1 MPEWMPSAAQAC
13 SNPFATNNSPS
24 PIANM
29 PVHSTTMS
37 EYQNLSSDVIIDG
50 VNMNTSIVNMSVH
63 LRMVPRH
70 QNCSSDATSDSAI
83 IPGPMNQV
91 FFTSHTQTL
100 PLEGN
105 LESTMDYHLSMCN
118 QKLRV
123 CSLEHKTTFNPQL
136 ASCRAL
142 LTVPCTVILAMGV
155 VSMLLSLSVGT
166 KCITLIIQVDN
177 ASTSS
182 KVLQEHQI
190 TCSDTPNGMV
200 DHQTLVHSFC
210 AYILHPSW
218 QCSAHC

>member
-1 MPEWMPSAAQAC
+1 
-13 SNPFATNNSPS
+13 
-24 PIANM
+24 
-29 PVHSTTMS
+29 
-37 EYQNLSSDVIIDG
+37 
-50 VNMNTSIVNMSVH
+50 MNTSIVDTSVH

-91 FFTSHTQTL
+91 FFASHVQTL

-105 LESTMDYHLSMCN
+105 LESTMDYHLSTCN

-123 CSLEHKTTFNPQL
+123 CSLEHKTTFSPQL

-142 LTVPCTVILAMGV
+142 LTVPCTVISAMSV
-155 VSMLLSLSVGT
+155 VSMLLSSSVGA

-177 ASTSS
+177 TSMSS
-182 KVLQEHQI
+182 KVLHQI
-190 TCSDTPNGMV
+190 TCSDTPNGTV

-218 QCSAHC
+218 RRSACC